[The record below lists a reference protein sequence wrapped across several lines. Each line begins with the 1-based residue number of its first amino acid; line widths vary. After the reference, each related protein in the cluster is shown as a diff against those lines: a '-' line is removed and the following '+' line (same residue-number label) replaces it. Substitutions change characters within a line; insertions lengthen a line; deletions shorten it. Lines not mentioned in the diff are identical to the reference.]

1 MGKSESMNGEKLMRD
16 FEIEEFHSEQDIPSF
31 EEETIPAVEETI
43 TTEEVISI
51 EEIISTEEV
60 TLTEEETIPTEE
72 EMTPTEEEIIS
83 TEEEV
88 IPTEEETIP
97 TEEQIETPTPSN
109 WWNNILKEWED
120 AKNLGGA
127 MCFTAGEPL
136 CPMWLPAKL
145 MWEQQ
150 INKLLKELEKEQPML
165 ADMLE
170 EPVAYVEY
178 VTLEPYMYLMSQL
191 AQWESNNGILQA
203 GGSWVEKA
211 NATLMPMW
219 TMWTSQWEKN
229 QAMLMEQWETNKDMW
244 QAEGAWLEKANA
256 TLMPMWTMLMTQM
269 ELNQT
274 IFEVDN
280 AWLEKANATL
290 TPMWTM
296 LTTQWEKNQAMLEV
310 DSAWIQE
317 ANTTLMPMWTMWMSQ
332 WEKNQA
338 MLMEQWET

>member
-1 MGKSESMNGEKLMRD
+1 MGV
-16 FEIEEFHSEQDIPSF
+16 
-31 EEETIPAVEETI
+31 IPA
-43 TTEEVISI
+43 
-51 EEIISTEEV
+51 
-60 TLTEEETIPTEE
+60 
-72 EMTPTEEEIIS
+72 
-83 TEEEV
+83 
-88 IPTEEETIP
+88 EEETIP

-136 CPMWLPAKL
+136 CPMWLPVKL

-178 VTLEPYMYLMSQL
+178 VTLEPYVYLMSQL
-191 AQWESNNGILQA
+191 AQWETNNGILQA
-203 GGSWVEKA
+203 GGSWVEKANATLMPIWTMLMTQMELNQTYFEVDNTWVEKA

-229 QAMLMEQWETNKDMW
+229 QTMLEIDN
-244 QAEGAWLEKANA
+244 AWFQEANA
-256 TLMPMWTMLMTQM
+256 TLMPIWTMLMTQM
-269 ELNQT
+269 EL
-274 IFEVDN
+274 
-280 AWLEKANATL
+280 
-290 TPMWTM
+290 
-296 LTTQWEKNQAMLEV
+296 NQAMLEV

-338 MLMEQWET
+338 MLME